1 MYRVL
6 IPVDTSE
13 ERALAQAEYV
23 TSLPNAAESVEAYL
37 LFVFTE
43 DSDDLP
49 QEFETFKSASR
60 IGSVRRAQE
69 ALEDAGIEVT
79 ILETAATRKTTF
91 SRKPGPTTSTRS
103 FSAAESARR
112 SGKRSSAALP
122 RGIILSSGSS
132 GGRHRRRW
140 RGITHPRPGR
150 LGASLVSA
158 GSHLI
163 RTGPFIRYGNSGTQ
177 TRRSRADSRVVD
189 SSMTSSFR
197 LSPQQIDGIT
207 DGQFADEAIAEKI
220 DDEDT
225 SFTSSKPARR
235 SRGRSSPASSR
246 AASRTKWGEVNWLFV
261 DPEHRGKG
269 IGTELYETATEDLRD
284 RGADH
289 VCVTVLE
296 ANTEGHQ
303 FVERFGLEH
312 DGDRRIEVAGES
324 PGEVRVHG
332 IRYRRGGS
340 RRRSGRMNRTQRRP
354 NFPET
359 ETTDG
364 HLTATNDDGK
374 TVYIARDEEESGTAA
389 SFYVTYEDEAHEEQY
404 GYYCANCG
412 SLDVSMDNMERLEC
426 RDCGNAHAERSRSR
440 TTTHTSDVE
449 GSQAPL
455 LRKDAVGGRRADDAE
470 D

>member
-1 MYRVL
+1 MEIRE
-6 IPVDTSE
+6 PKPDE
-13 ERALAQAEYV
+13 AER
-23 TSLPNAAESVEAYL
+23 
-37 LFVFTE
+37 
-43 DSDDLP
+43 
-49 QEFETFKSASR
+49 
-60 IGSVRRAQE
+60 
-69 ALEDAGIEVT
+69 
-79 ILETAATRKTTF
+79 ILE
-91 SRKPGPTTSTRS
+91 
-103 FSAAESARR
+103 
-112 SGKRSSAALP
+112 
-122 RGIILSSGSS
+122 
-132 GGRHRRRW
+132 
-140 RGITHPRPGR
+140 
-150 LGASLVSA
+150 
-158 GSHLI
+158 
-163 RTGPFIRYGNSGTQ
+163 
-177 TRRSRADSRVVD
+177 VVD

-225 SFTSSKPARR
+225 QLHVVETGEEIEGTIIAGFVE
-235 SRGRSSPASSR
+235 GRLEDE
-246 AASRTKWGEVNWLFV
+246 WGEVNWLFV

-324 PGEVRVHG
+324 LVKYVYTDSDIDVELPTE
-332 IRYRRGGS
+332 S
-340 RRRSGRMNRTQRRP
+340 RADESDAETTE
-354 NFPET
+354 FPET

-426 RDCGNAHAERSRSR
+426 RDCGNAHAERSKESY
-440 TTTHTSDVE
+440 
-449 GSQAPL
+449 
-455 LRKDAVGGRRADDAE
+455 DDSHL
-470 D
+470 

>member
-1 MYRVL
+1 MEIRE
-6 IPVDTSE
+6 PKPDE
-13 ERALAQAEYV
+13 AER
-23 TSLPNAAESVEAYL
+23 
-37 LFVFTE
+37 
-43 DSDDLP
+43 
-49 QEFETFKSASR
+49 
-60 IGSVRRAQE
+60 
-69 ALEDAGIEVT
+69 
-79 ILETAATRKTTF
+79 ILE
-91 SRKPGPTTSTRS
+91 
-103 FSAAESARR
+103 
-112 SGKRSSAALP
+112 
-122 RGIILSSGSS
+122 
-132 GGRHRRRW
+132 
-140 RGITHPRPGR
+140 
-150 LGASLVSA
+150 
-158 GSHLI
+158 
-163 RTGPFIRYGNSGTQ
+163 
-177 TRRSRADSRVVD
+177 VVD

-225 SFTSSKPARR
+225 QLHVVETGEEIEGTIIAGFVE
-235 SRGRSSPASSR
+235 GRLEDE
-246 AASRTKWGEVNWLFV
+246 WGEVNWLFV

-324 PGEVRVHG
+324 LVKYVYTDSDIDVELPTE
-332 IRYRRGGS
+332 S
-340 RRRSGRMNRTQRRP
+340 RADESDAETTE
-354 NFPET
+354 FPET

-426 RDCGNAHAERSRSR
+426 RDCERSKESY
-440 TTTHTSDVE
+440 
-449 GSQAPL
+449 
-455 LRKDAVGGRRADDAE
+455 DDSHL
-470 D
+470 